1 MINIVNIVAIVALLV
16 MLGFALLYL
25 YKAKKNGQKCVG
37 CPYSKTCSAKAKAAC
52 AGKQE

>member
-1 MINIVNIVAIVALLV
+1 MINIVNIVAIVAQLV
-16 MLGFALLYL
+16 MLGIALLYL